1 MKSRRKMRKKA
12 QHVINKNIR
21 LLNKGIENDDLW
33 RGRFIMRQIDARW
46 SPFDDGSGGQ
56 LFTTI
61 IMVDKRTGQT
71 KKVWLDNYDSPWNYF
86 SAINDFIVKDCA
98 VWEKEGRDFLYSDKT
113 DYTKVAWEFNGV

>member
-12 QHVINKNIR
+12 QHVVNKNIR
-21 LLNKGIENDDLW
+21 LLNKGIESDDLW
-33 RGRFIMRQIDARW
+33 RGRFIMRQIDAKW

-61 IMVDKRTGQT
+61 MMVDKRTGQT

-98 VWEKEGRDFLYSDKT
+98 VWEKEGRDFLYGDKT